1 MTIEAQLD
9 TIAQH
14 LSEIKRL
21 LSPAAPDMG
30 YAAPATKPHEEADT
44 TPEPEVASGTDIA
57 PEDYRNVTLDDCI
70 AMATQIVKSADD
82 GSGVVKLKEILRK
95 MGTEKVPL
103 EKVSLLKPSQFAA
116 FMRAAKGV

>member
-21 LSPAAPDMG
+21 LATATGVITPTVVAAEPATTPASEPEPEIASETPPDMG
-30 YAAPATKPHEEADT
+30 
-44 TPEPEVASGTDIA
+44 
-57 PEDYRNVTLDDCI
+57 DYRNATLDDCI
-70 AMATQIVKSADD
+70 AMATQIVKSSDD
-82 GSGVVKLKEILRK
+82 GSGVTKLKAIMK
-95 MGTEKVPL
+95 NMGA

>member
-30 YAAPATKPHEEADT
+30 YTAPATKPHEEVAPA
-44 TPEPEVASGTDIA
+44 PEPEVSSDTAHDTD
-57 PEDYRNVTLDDCI
+57 DYRNATLDDCI
-70 AMATQIVKSADD
+70 AMATQIVKSSDD
-82 GSGVVKLKEILRK
+82 GSGVTKLKAIMK
-95 MGTEKVPL
+95 NMGT

-116 FMRAAKGV
+116 FMRAAKGA